1 MVKRQKFQPILLAMS
16 LAALLLFARP
26 VHAAQAKIA
35 IAANFA
41 VAAKAIAVQFERDT
55 SHQAVLIFG
64 STGKLYAQIYHG
76 APFDVFLA
84 ADQVRPQKTISQG
97 LAIPG
102 TQFTYAQGKIVLY
115 SADPDLVDA
124 VAKVL
129 VRGKF
134 SKLAIANPKTAPYGL
149 AAKQVLK
156 KLGLYDRLASK
167 IVRGENIA
175 QTYQFIMTG
184 NAQLG
189 FIAAS
194 QVVNMKS
201 GSKSPIPEQLY
212 APIKQDGVLLKHG
225 ANNKAAI
232 AFLHYLKGEKA
243 RAILTKYGYG
253 IEE

>member
-1 MVKRQKFQPILLAMS
+1 MFQPILFGLS
-16 LAALLLFARP
+16 LAALALFARP
-26 VHAAQAKIA
+26 VHADQAKIA
-35 IAANFA
+35 IAANFT
-41 VAAKAIAVQFERDT
+41 VAAKAIAAGFERDT

-76 APFDVFLA
+76 APFDMFLS
-84 ADQVRPQKTISQG
+84 ADQKRPQTAISQG

-102 TQFTYAQGKIVLY
+102 TQFTYAHGKIVLY
-115 SADPDLVDA
+115 SADHDLVDA
-124 VAKVL
+124 KAEVL
-129 VRGKF
+129 IGGKF
-134 SKLAIANPKTAPYGL
+134 SKLAIANPATAPYGE

-156 KLGLYDRLASK
+156 KLELYDRLAAK
-167 IVRGENIA
+167 IVRGENIS

-194 QVVNMKS
+194 QVVNIKG
-201 GSKSPIPEQLY
+201 GSISLIPEQLY
-212 APIKQDGVLLKHG
+212 TPIKQDAVLLKHG
-225 ANNKAAI
+225 ANNKAAK
-232 AFLHYLKGEKA
+232 AFLHYLKGKKA